1 MLKRN
6 SVNVHST
13 RDSSQCNLA
22 LVKTGNRLAVK
33 VILDIFL
40 TVLLKARSCFD
51 TLRAEATFRT
61 PAHTAKM

>member
-6 SVNVHST
+6 SINVHST

-22 LVKTGNRLAVK
+22 LVKIGNRLAVK

-40 TVLLKARSCFD
+40 TVLLKARSCFA
-51 TLRAEATFRT
+51 RPEY
-61 PAHTAKM
+61 